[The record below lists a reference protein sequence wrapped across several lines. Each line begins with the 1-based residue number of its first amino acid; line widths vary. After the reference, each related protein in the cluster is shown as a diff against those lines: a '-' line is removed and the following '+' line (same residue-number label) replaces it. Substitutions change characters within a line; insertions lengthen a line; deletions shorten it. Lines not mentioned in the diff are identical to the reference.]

1 MEIQATIPKQTSGG
15 KVFTYLQ
22 KNKLK
27 ILKAKHNLKE
37 HPTP

>member
-22 KNKLK
+22 KNKLDSQSQ
-27 ILKAKHNLKE
+27 
-37 HPTP
+37 T